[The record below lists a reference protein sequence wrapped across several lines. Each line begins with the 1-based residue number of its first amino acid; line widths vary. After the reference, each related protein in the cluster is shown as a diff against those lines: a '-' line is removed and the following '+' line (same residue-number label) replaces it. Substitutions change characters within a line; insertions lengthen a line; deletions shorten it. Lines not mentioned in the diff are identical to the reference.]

1 MTLMETL
8 YKEHDEIWAFTEQMT
23 QKCIDLMEHNIFD
36 ADSFR
41 ADIAYI
47 RTYADATHHKKEE
60 DLLFRAMLD
69 ELGQVAENLIR
80 HGMLVEHDQARL
92 YVMELETRP
101 TVLLHLSWKS
111 SRRRWTMFICCAATL
126 RRKTVQSIPLL
137 SVHCLPTPCA
147 SWKHS
152 FNLNGITH
160 NKTGRHKRV
169 CLLFLH

>member
-23 QKCIDLMEHNIFD
+23 QKCIDLMEHNVFD

-92 YVMELETRP
+92 YVMELETAVNAYDGLCSSAAPPHRKGKRCNLSLCRAC
-101 TVLLHLSWKS
+101 TV
-111 SRRRWTMFICCAATL
+111 SRHHAQAGS
-126 RRKTVQSIPLL
+126 TVSD
-137 SVHCLPTPCA
+137 
-147 SWKHS
+147 
-152 FNLNGITH
+152 
-160 NKTGRHKRV
+160 
-169 CLLFLH
+169 

>member
-23 QKCIDLMEHNIFD
+23 QKCIDLMEHNVFD

-92 YVMELETRP
+92 YVM
-101 TVLLHLSWKS
+101 
-111 SRRRWTMFICCAATL
+111 
-126 RRKTVQSIPLL
+126 
-137 SVHCLPTPCA
+137 
-147 SWKHS
+147 
-152 FNLNGITH
+152 
-160 NKTGRHKRV
+160 
-169 CLLFLH
+169 